1 MSDHPGYLY
10 AFAVNV
16 SSDSGVSDAY
26 RQPIGIRTVKVTGT
40 QFLINGKPF
49 YFHGFGKHED
59 ANVRRERERERE
71 RIPLHTAQRRSNIGI
86 SIKK

>member
-1 MSDHPGYLY
+1 MSDSPGYLY

-16 SSDSGVSDAY
+16 SCDTGASDAY

-40 QFLINGKPF
+40 QFLINNKPF

-59 ANVRRERERERE
+59 ANVR
-71 RIPLHTAQRRSNIGI
+71 LS
-86 SIKK
+86 KKIEAPRK